1 MLYTRVGSECANLA
15 EATKLGLEGFR
26 KLLKDAPALEV
37 AGMGADAMAALFA
50 RCLTGQPQPAVVKKP
65 APNKAGAAP
74 LKAGAAT
81 RKDKPEEAGPA
92 PVPPEQV
99 QLQLFEFLSL
109 LTRLAFLKANPR
121 YGKMSPKGSAA
132 PEIVP
137 VPSCLRKVRVR
148 VRVRV

>member
-1 MLYTRVGSECANLA
+1 MLYTRVGSECATLA

-65 APNKAGAAP
+65 PPNKAGAAP

-109 LTRLAFLKANPR
+109 LTRLPFLKANPR

-137 VPSCLRKVRVR
+137 VPSCLRKVRVG
-148 VRVRV
+148 

>member
-1 MLYTRVGSECANLA
+1 MLYTRVGSECATLA

-99 QLQLFEFLSL
+99 PPYCATL
-109 LTRLAFLKANPR
+109 LPHPFAPPCALLPTLLPTLLPHPIAPPCAR
-121 YGKMSPKGSAA
+121 AA
-132 PEIVP
+132 GAG
-137 VPSCLRKVRVR
+137 
-148 VRVRV
+148 

>member
-65 APNKAGAAP
+65 PPNKAGAAP

-109 LTRLAFLKANPR
+109 LTRLPFLKANPR
-121 YGKMSPKGSAA
+121 YGKMG
-132 PEIVP
+132 
-137 VPSCLRKVRVR
+137 
-148 VRVRV
+148 

>member
-1 MLYTRVGSECANLA
+1 MLYTRVGSECATLA

-65 APNKAGAAP
+65 PPNKAGAAP

-99 QLQLFEFLSL
+99 
-109 LTRLAFLKANPR
+109 
-121 YGKMSPKGSAA
+121 
-132 PEIVP
+132 
-137 VPSCLRKVRVR
+137 
-148 VRVRV
+148 